1 MKIITWNINGYR
13 TITGQN
19 SSRRYNVVT
28 KENKLFAYIS
38 EANPDI
44 ICLQETKADRS
55 QIDEE
60 NLFPENYS
68 GEYFSA
74 TSRKGYSGVVT
85 FAKTPPTSYSF
96 GFDEERFDREGRVI
110 ISHYPDFV
118 LLNIYFPNGTSGD
131 ERVEYKLEFYDKLF
145 EFLGDLRKTQSNI
158 IICGDYNTAHNEI
171 DLARPKENQNNS
183 GFLEIERVKLDELI
197 ELGFSDVFRERN
209 PELVQYSWWS
219 NRGRAREN
227 NVGWRIDYFFVSN
240 NLMPKV
246 KDCFYEM
253 EVQGSDHCPLVLDI
267 DI

>member
-13 TITGQN
+13 AITGQN

-85 FAKTPPTSYSF
+85 FAKTPPTRYSF

-145 EFLGDLRKTQSNI
+145 EFLGALRKTQSNI

-197 ELGFSDVFRERN
+197 ELGFSDVFRKRN

-219 NRGRAREN
+219 NRGLAREN